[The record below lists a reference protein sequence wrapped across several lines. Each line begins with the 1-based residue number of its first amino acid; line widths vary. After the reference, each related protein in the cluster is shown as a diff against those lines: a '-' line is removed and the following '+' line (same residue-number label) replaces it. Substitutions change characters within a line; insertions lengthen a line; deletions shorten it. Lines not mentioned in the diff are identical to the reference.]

1 MATVKIDIDRRQN
14 RPFRIEV
21 LIPGTSMN
29 LCQAAMHAE
38 GTQRDESGGRTMQVV
53 KRDGSI
59 VAFDRS
65 KIVSAIQKANHSVDE
80 EERIS
85 QEMIEKITRS
95 IEQRHRSRLLV
106 EDIQDMVE
114 HQLMELDGI
123 YARYFNMQ
131 FEGLDVEMDA

>member
-1 MATVKIDIDRRQN
+1 
-14 RPFRIEV
+14 
-21 LIPGTSMN
+21 
-29 LCQAAMHAE
+29 
-38 GTQRDESGGRTMQVV
+38 MQVV

-85 QEMIEKITRS
+85 QDMIERISRS

-114 HQLMELDGI
+114 RQPVRVRLEAGRGRCRADH
-123 YARYFNMQ
+123 R
-131 FEGLDVEMDA
+131 GLLPV